1 MDSGLLPRAAV
12 TPSIRLAMEQ
22 ASTMA
27 AAIAE
32 LEALDDPGARMAL
45 ARELRDRAELL
56 KREAGLLN
64 ALAMGLTIDASAEVD
79 AARSVVITE
88 GDEEAC

>member
-1 MDSGLLPRAAV
+1 
-12 TPSIRLAMEQ
+12 
-22 ASTMA
+22 MA

-56 KREAGLLN
+56 EREAGLLQ
-64 ALAMGLTIDASAEVD
+64 ALAMGLTIGAEAEVD
-79 AARSVVITE
+79 AGRTVEITE
-88 GDEEAC
+88 EES